1 MKKIL
6 IDKICLRY
14 FKGVENKEIVL
25 GDNINVVK
33 GRNGIGK
40 STIADAISWVLFGT
54 NQAGATKFGIK
65 TKDEHGNEIED
76 VEHSV
81 EIVLSTNSMEVSP
94 YGAQDCVK
102 TTKLTRILTETRKDD
117 GSVTNN
123 YTYKVDGEVET
134 AGDFKKTVDA
144 ICPEEVFRL
153 CSSPYSFTQ
162 MDWSEQ
168 RKRLNEMFGV
178 PSVEDVTGGDKKYDA
193 IKELLEK
200 DDVDKILK
208 HLNYKRKEVQ
218 KNLDEVPVRLEALKN
233 VLPKTEDWADI
244 EKRIKDKGQE
254 MAQTR
259 KSLTT
264 IDNGGADL
272 IRKQQNISTLNLD
285 YKRKRIME
293 DSAQRKLGEIL
304 KANAEAK
311 TACKKAVA
319 EAEQNIEDL
328 KQKLK
333 SFDGALEKCDA
344 RMNELDAEK
353 ADGKEK
359 WKLVKARKWEW
370 HEDDAFCP
378 TCKQPLPEDQVQKIM
393 EESKKAFLN
402 NQASDL
408 KKLSGDAARIKEEVK
423 KCEET
428 TEYFKTEQK
437 TTQTQ
442 LSEAETALEEARKA
456 QEEQAKNEEEEVSVE
471 SLLAAKPEYKQVCD
485 RIREKEAEQEKP
497 SDENMSEE
505 DKKLKAELETK
516 LKDLESE
523 KEALTARFAVKA
535 QWEKVNAQI
544 DALQENRAQWKKQI
558 DALDEKIKA
567 ASDFQRRSCEVLE
580 ENVNR
585 RFKLVRWKM
594 FRRQLDGTE
603 KPWCECSVDGVPYSD
618 LNTAAKINAGLDITN
633 TLKRHYGVDVPC
645 VIDNAE
651 TVQEPLYE
659 GGQQIRLTV
668 TDDEDIVIGYENR
681 DEV

>member
-65 TKDEHGNEIED
+65 TKDKDGREIED
-76 VEHSV
+76 VAHSV
-81 EIVLSTNSMEVSP
+81 EISLSV
-94 YGAQDCVK
+94 QDEQEGMMCYV
-102 TTKLTRILTETRKDD
+102 LTRTLTETRKDD

-134 AGDFKKTVDA
+134 AGDFKKVVDA

-168 RKRLNEMFGV
+168 RKRLTEIFGV

-233 VLPKTEDWADI
+233 VLPKAEDWAAVEKLI
-244 EKRIKDKGQE
+244 LEKRKEITE
-254 MAQTR
+254 TR
-259 KSLTT
+259 KNLNT
-264 IDNGGADL
+264 IDNGGADF
-272 IRKQQNISTLNLD
+272 IRKYQNISTLNLD
-285 YKRKRIME
+285 HKRKRIME
-293 DSAQRKLGEIL
+293 ESAQLRLGEII

-319 EAEQNIEDL
+319 EAEQTVEDL
-328 KQKLK
+328 QVKIK
-333 SFDGALEKCDA
+333 SLDESIERCNA
-344 RMNELDAEK
+344 RLNELETAK

-359 WKLVKARKWEW
+359 WKLIKARTWEW
-370 HEDDAFCP
+370 NEDDAFCP
-378 TCKQPLPEDQVQKIM
+378 TCKQALPEDQVQKIM

-408 KKLSGDAARIKEEVK
+408 KKLGDDAARIKEEVK
-423 KCEET
+423 KCEEN
-428 TEYFKTEQK
+428 TEYFKTQQK
-437 TTQTQ
+437 ATQTQ
-442 LSEAETALEEARKA
+442 LDKAEAELIEARKA
-456 QEEQAKNEEEEVSVE
+456 LEEQAKKEEEKVSVE
-471 SLLAAKPEYKQVCD
+471 TLLAEKPEYKQVCD
-485 RIREKEAEQEKP
+485 RIKKIEAEQEKP
-497 SDENMSEE
+497 ADEGMSEE
-505 DKKLKAELETK
+505 DKKLKADVEKK

-523 KEALTARFAVKA
+523 REVLASRLAVKA

-544 DALQENRAQWKKQI
+544 VGLQEERTQWKEQI
-558 DALDEKIKA
+558 DSLDEKIKA
-567 ASDFQRRSCEVLE
+567 ASDFQKRSCEVLE

-594 FRRQLDGTE
+594 FRRQLDGTD

-618 LNTAAKINAGLDITN
+618 LNTADKINAGLDIN
-633 TLKRHYGVDVPC
+633 AVLKEYYGVDAPC

-651 TVQEPLYE
+651 SILKPLYR

-668 TDDEDIVIGYENR
+668 TEDENIIIEQHDVK

>member
-1 MKKIL
+1 MRQII

-14 FKGVENKEIVL
+14 FKGVENKEISL

-65 TKDEHGNEIED
+65 TKDKDGKEIED
-76 VEHSV
+76 VAHSV
-81 EIVLSTNSMEVSP
+81 EISLSV
-94 YGAQDCVK
+94 QDEQEGMMCYV
-102 TTKLTRILTETRKDD
+102 LTRTLTETRKED
-117 GSVTNN
+117 GSVTNS
-123 YTYKVDGEVET
+123 YSYKVDGEVET

-178 PSVEDVTGGDKKYDA
+178 PSVEDVTGGDKKYDV

-200 DDVDKILK
+200 KDIDKVLK

-218 KNLDEVPVRLEALKN
+218 KSLDEVPVRLEALKN

-244 EKRIKDKGQE
+244 EKRIKEKGQE
-254 MAQTR
+254 IAATR
-259 KSLTT
+259 KSLNT

-285 YKRKRIME
+285 HKRKRIME
-293 DSAQRKLGEIL
+293 ESAQRRLGEII
-304 KANAEAK
+304 KVNAEAK
-311 TACKKAVA
+311 TACKKTVA

-333 SFDGALEKCDA
+333 SFDRALEKCDA
-344 RMNELDAEK
+344 RMNELDAAN

-359 WKLVKARKWEW
+359 WKLIKARTWEW
-370 HEDDAFCP
+370 NEDDAFCP

-402 NQASDL
+402 SQAADL
-408 KKLSGDAARIKEEVK
+408 KKLGDDAARIKEEVK
-423 KCEET
+423 KCEEN
-428 TEYFKTEQK
+428 TEYFKTQQK
-437 TTQTQ
+437 ATQTQ
-442 LSEAETALEEARKA
+442 LDKAEAELIEARKA
-456 QEEQAKNEEEEVSVE
+456 LEEQTNKEEEKVSVE
-471 SLLAAKPEYKQVCD
+471 TLLAEKPEYKQVCD
-485 RIREKEAEQEKP
+485 RIKKIEAEQENP
-497 SDENMSEE
+497 ADEGMSEE
-505 DKKLKAELETK
+505 DKKLKADLEKK

-523 KEALTARFAVKA
+523 REVLASRLAVKA

-544 DALQENRAQWKKQI
+544 VGLQEDRAQWKEQI
-558 DALDEKIKA
+558 DGLDEKIKA
-567 ASDFQRRSCEVLE
+567 ASDFQKRSCEVLE

-585 RFKLVRWKM
+585 RFKLVKWKM

-633 TLKRHYGVDVPC
+633 VLKRHYEVDVPC

-651 TVQEPLYE
+651 TVLEPLYD

-668 TDDEDIVIGYENR
+668 TEDEEMRIEHED
-681 DEV
+681 

>member
-65 TKDEHGNEIED
+65 TKDKDGREIED
-76 VEHSV
+76 VAHSV
-81 EIVLSTNSMEVSP
+81 EISLSV
-94 YGAQDCVK
+94 QDEQEGMMCYV
-102 TTKLTRILTETRKDD
+102 LTRTLTETRKDD

-134 AGDFKKTVDA
+134 AGDFKKVVDA

-233 VLPKTEDWADI
+233 VLPKAEDWAAVEKLI
-244 EKRIKDKGQE
+244 LEKRKEITE
-254 MAQTR
+254 TR
-259 KSLTT
+259 KNLNT
-264 IDNGGADL
+264 IDNGGADF
-272 IRKQQNISTLNLD
+272 IRKYQNISTLNLD
-285 YKRKRIME
+285 HKRKRIME
-293 DSAQRKLGEIL
+293 ESAQLRLGEII

-333 SFDGALEKCDA
+333 SFDVALVKCDA

-359 WKLVKARKWEW
+359 WKLIKARKWEW
-370 HEDDAFCP
+370 NEDDAFCP
-378 TCKQPLPEDQVQKIM
+378 TCKQALPEDQVQKIM

-408 KKLSGDAARIKEEVK
+408 KKLGDDAARIKEEVK
-423 KCEET
+423 KCEEN

-437 TTQTQ
+437 TT
-442 LSEAETALEEARKA
+442 ETALIEARKA
-456 QEEQAKNEEEEVSVE
+456 LIEARKALEEQAKKEEEKVSVE
-471 SLLAAKPEYKQVCD
+471 TLLAEKPEYKQVCD
-485 RIREKEAEQEKP
+485 RISEKEAEQEKP
-497 SDENMSEE
+497 SDEGMSEE

-516 LKDLESE
+516 LKDFESE
-523 KEALTARFAVKA
+523 KEALTARLAVKT
-535 QWEKVNAQI
+535 QWEKVNAQM
-544 DALQENRAQWKKQI
+544 DTLQENRAQWKEQT

-594 FRRQLDGTE
+594 FRRQLDGTD

>member
-1 MKKIL
+1 MRQII

-14 FKGVENKEIVL
+14 FKGVENKEISL
-25 GDNINVVK
+25 GDHVSVIK

-54 NQAGATKFGIK
+54 NQAGVTKFGIK
-65 TKDEHGNEIED
+65 TKDKDGKEIED
-76 VEHSV
+76 VAHSV
-81 EIVLSTNSMEVSP
+81 EISLSVLDEEEGLMCYV
-94 YGAQDCVK
+94 
-102 TTKLTRILTETRKDD
+102 LTRTLTETRKED
-117 GSVTNN
+117 GSVTNS
-123 YTYKVDGEVET
+123 YSYKVDGEVET

-178 PSVEDVTGGDKKYDA
+178 PSVEDVTGGDKKYDV

-200 DDVDKILK
+200 EDIDKVLK

-218 KNLDEVPVRLEALKN
+218 KSLDEVPVRLEALKN

-244 EKRIKDKGQE
+244 EKRIKEKGQE
-254 MAQTR
+254 IAATR
-259 KSLTT
+259 KSLNT

-285 YKRKRIME
+285 HKRKRIME
-293 DSAQRKLGEIL
+293 ESAQLRLGEII

-319 EAEQNIEDL
+319 EAEQTVEDL
-328 KQKLK
+328 QVKIK
-333 SFDGALEKCDA
+333 SLDESIERCNA
-344 RMNELDAEK
+344 RLNELETAK

-359 WKLVKARKWEW
+359 WKLIKARTWEW
-370 HEDDAFCP
+370 NEDDAFCP
-378 TCKQPLPEDQVQKIM
+378 TCKQALPENQVQKIM
-393 EESKKAFLN
+393 ERTKAEFLEC
-402 NQASDL
+402 QAADL
-408 KKLSGDAARIKEEVK
+408 KELGNDAVKIKEEVK
-423 KCEET
+423 ECEVIAEGLKQ
-428 TEYFKTEQK
+428 EKT

-442 LSEAETALEEARKA
+442 LDKAEAELIEARKA
-456 QEEQAKNEEEEVSVE
+456 LEKQTKKEEEKVSVE
-471 SLLAAKPEYKQVCD
+471 TLLAEKPEYKQVCD
-485 RIREKEAEQEKP
+485 RIKKIEAEQKKP
-497 SDENMSEE
+497 ADEGMSEE
-505 DKKLKAELETK
+505 DKKLKADLEKK

-523 KEALTARFAVKA
+523 REVLASRLAVKA

-544 DALQENRAQWKKQI
+544 VGLHEDRAQWKEQI
-558 DALDEKIKA
+558 DGLDEKIKA
-567 ASDFQRRSCEVLE
+567 ASDFQKRSCEVLE

-594 FRRQLDGTE
+594 FRRQLDGTD

-645 VIDNAE
+645 VIDNSE

-668 TDDEDIVIGYENR
+668 TDDEDIVIDYENR

>member
-65 TKDEHGNEIED
+65 TKDKDGREIED
-76 VEHSV
+76 VAHSV
-81 EIVLSTNSMEVSP
+81 EISLSV
-94 YGAQDCVK
+94 QDEQEGLTCYV
-102 TTKLTRILTETRKDD
+102 LTRSLTETRKDD
-117 GSVTNN
+117 GSVTNS

-134 AGDFKKTVDA
+134 AGDFKKVVDA

-233 VLPKTEDWADI
+233 VLPKAEDWAAVEKLI
-244 EKRIKDKGQE
+244 LEKRKEITE
-254 MAQTR
+254 TR
-259 KSLTT
+259 KNLNT
-264 IDNGGADL
+264 IDNGGADF
-272 IRKQQNISTLNLD
+272 IRKYQNISTLNLD
-285 YKRKRIME
+285 HKRKRIME
-293 DSAQRKLGEIL
+293 ESAQRRLGEII

-333 SFDGALEKCDA
+333 SFDVALVKCDA

-359 WKLVKARKWEW
+359 WKLIKARKWEW
-370 HEDDAFCP
+370 NEDDAFCP
-378 TCKQPLPEDQVQKIM
+378 TCKQALPEDQVQKIM

-408 KKLSGDAARIKEEVK
+408 KKLGDDAARIKEEVK
-423 KCEET
+423 KCEEN
-428 TEYFKTEQK
+428 TEYFKTGQK

-442 LSEAETALEEARKA
+442 LGEAETALEEARKA
-456 QEEQAKNEEEEVSVE
+456 LEEQAKKEEEKVSVE
-471 SLLAAKPEYKQVCD
+471 TLLAEKPEYKQVCD
-485 RIREKEAEQEKP
+485 RIKKIEAEQEKP
-497 SDENMSEE
+497 ADEGMSEE
-505 DKKLKAELETK
+505 DKKLKVDVEKK

-523 KEALTARFAVKA
+523 REVLASRLAVKA

-544 DALQENRAQWKKQI
+544 VGLQEERTQWKEQI

-567 ASDFQRRSCEVLE
+567 ASDFQKRSCEVLE

-594 FRRQLDGTE
+594 FRRQLDGTD

>member
-1 MKKIL
+1 MRQII

-14 FKGVENKEIVL
+14 FKGVGNKEISL
-25 GDNINVVK
+25 GDHVSVIK

-65 TKDEHGNEIED
+65 TKDKDGKEIED
-76 VEHSV
+76 VAHSV
-81 EIVLSTNSMEVSP
+81 EISLSVLDEEEGLMCYV
-94 YGAQDCVK
+94 
-102 TTKLTRILTETRKDD
+102 LTRTLTETRKED
-117 GSVTNN
+117 GSVTNS
-123 YTYKVDGEVET
+123 YSYKVDGEVET

-178 PSVEDVTGGDKKYDA
+178 PSVEDVTGGDKKYDV

-200 DDVDKILK
+200 EDIDKVLK

-218 KNLDEVPVRLEALKN
+218 KSLDEVPVRLEALKN

-244 EKRIKDKGQE
+244 EKRIKEKGQE
-254 MAQTR
+254 IAATR
-259 KSLTT
+259 KSLNT

-285 YKRKRIME
+285 HKRKRIME
-293 DSAQRKLGEIL
+293 ESAQRRLGEII
-304 KANAEAK
+304 KVNAEAK

-333 SFDGALEKCDA
+333 SFDRALEKCDA
-344 RMNELDAEK
+344 RMNELDAEN

-359 WKLVKARKWEW
+359 WKLIKARTWEW
-370 HEDDAFCP
+370 NEDDAFCP
-378 TCKQPLPEDQVQKIM
+378 TCKQALPENQVQKIM

-402 NQASDL
+402 SQAADL
-408 KKLSGDAARIKEEVK
+408 KKLGDDAARIKEEVK
-423 KCEET
+423 KCEEN
-428 TEYFKTEQK
+428 TEYFKTQQK
-437 TTQTQ
+437 ATQTQ
-442 LSEAETALEEARKA
+442 LDKAEAELIEARKA
-456 QEEQAKNEEEEVSVE
+456 LEEQTKKEEEKVSVE
-471 SLLAAKPEYKQVCD
+471 TLLAEKPEYKQVCD
-485 RIREKEAEQEKP
+485 RIKKIEAEQENP
-497 SDENMSEE
+497 ADEGMSEE
-505 DKKLKAELETK
+505 DKKLKADLEKK

-523 KEALTARFAVKA
+523 REVLASRLAVKA

-544 DALQENRAQWKKQI
+544 VGLQEDRAQWKEQI
-558 DALDEKIKA
+558 DGLDEKIKA
-567 ASDFQRRSCEVLE
+567 ASDFQKRSCEVLE

-585 RFKLVRWKM
+585 RFKLVKWKM

-651 TVQEPLYE
+651 TVLEPLYD

-668 TDDEDIVIGYENR
+668 TDDEDIVIDYENR

>member
-54 NQAGATKFGIK
+54 NQSGATKFGIK
-65 TKDEHGNEIED
+65 TKDKDGNEIED
-76 VEHSV
+76 VAHSV
-81 EIVLSTNSMEVSP
+81 EISLSV
-94 YGAQDCVK
+94 QDEQEGLTCYV
-102 TTKLTRILTETRKDD
+102 LTRTLTETRKED
-117 GSVTNN
+117 GSVMNS

-134 AGDFKKTVDA
+134 AGDFKKVVDA

-200 DDVDKILK
+200 DDVDKVLK

-218 KNLDEVPVRLEALKN
+218 KSLDEVPVRLEALKN
-233 VLPKTEDWADI
+233 VLPKAEDWADI
-244 EKRIKDKGQE
+244 ENRIKEKGLE
-254 MAQTR
+254 IDATR
-259 KSLTT
+259 KSLNT

-272 IRKQQNISTLNLD
+272 IRKQQNISILNLD

-293 DSAQRKLGEIL
+293 ESAQRKMGEIL

-328 KQKLK
+328 KQKSK
-333 SFDGALEKCDA
+333 SFDVALVKCDA

-359 WKLVKARKWEW
+359 WKLIKARKWEW
-370 HEDDAFCP
+370 NEDDAFCP
-378 TCKQPLPEDQVQKIM
+378 TCKQPLPEDQVQRIM

-408 KKLSGDAARIKEEVK
+408 KKLGDDAARIKEEVK

-437 TTQTQ
+437 TT
-442 LSEAETALEEARKA
+442 ETALIEARKA
-456 QEEQAKNEEEEVSVE
+456 LVEARKALEEQAKKEEEKVSVE
-471 SLLAAKPEYKQVCD
+471 TLLAEKPEYKQVCD
-485 RIREKEAEQEKP
+485 RIKKIEAEQEKP
-497 SDENMSEE
+497 ADEGMSEE
-505 DKKLKAELETK
+505 DKKLKADVETK
-516 LKDLESE
+516 LKDLEAE
-523 KEALTARFAVKA
+523 REVLTARLAVKA
-535 QWEKVNAQI
+535 QWEKVNAQM
-544 DALQENRAQWKKQI
+544 DALQENRAQWKEQI

-594 FRRQLDGTE
+594 FRRQLDGTD

>member
-54 NQAGATKFGIK
+54 NQSGATKFGIK
-65 TKDEHGNEIED
+65 TKDKDGNEIED
-76 VEHSV
+76 VAHSV
-81 EIVLSTNSMEVSP
+81 EISLSV
-94 YGAQDCVK
+94 QDEQEGLTCYV
-102 TTKLTRILTETRKDD
+102 LTRTLTETRKED
-117 GSVTNN
+117 GSVTNS

-134 AGDFKKTVDA
+134 AGDFKKVVDA

-200 DDVDKILK
+200 DDVDKVLK

-218 KNLDEVPVRLEALKN
+218 KSLDEVPVRLEALKN
-233 VLPKTEDWADI
+233 VLPKAEDWADI
-244 EKRIKDKGQE
+244 ENRIKEKGLE
-254 MAQTR
+254 IDATR
-259 KSLTT
+259 KSLNT

-272 IRKQQNISTLNLD
+272 IRKQQNISILNLD

-293 DSAQRKLGEIL
+293 ESAQRKMGEIL

-328 KQKLK
+328 KQKSK
-333 SFDGALEKCDA
+333 SFDVALVKCDA

-359 WKLVKARKWEW
+359 WKLIKARKWEW
-370 HEDDAFCP
+370 NEDDAFCP
-378 TCKQPLPEDQVQKIM
+378 TCKQPLPEDQVQRIM

-408 KKLSGDAARIKEEVK
+408 KKLGDDAVRIKEEVK
-423 KCEET
+423 KCEEN
-428 TEYFKTEQK
+428 TEYFKTQQK
-437 TTQTQ
+437 ATQTQ
-442 LSEAETALEEARKA
+442 LDKAEAELIEARKA
-456 QEEQAKNEEEEVSVE
+456 LEEQTNKEEEKVSVE
-471 SLLAAKPEYKQVCD
+471 TLLAEKPEYKQVCD
-485 RIREKEAEQEKP
+485 RIKKIEAEQEKP
-497 SDENMSEE
+497 ADEGMSEE
-505 DKKLKAELETK
+505 DKKLKADLEKK

-523 KEALTARFAVKA
+523 REVLASRLAVKA

-544 DALQENRAQWKKQI
+544 VGLHEERTQWKEQI
-558 DALDEKIKA
+558 DSLDEKIKA
-567 ASDFQRRSCEVLE
+567 ASDFQKRSCEVLE

>member
-65 TKDEHGNEIED
+65 TKDKDGKEIED
-76 VEHSV
+76 VAHSV
-81 EIVLSTNSMEVSP
+81 EISLSVQNEQEGMMCYV
-94 YGAQDCVK
+94 
-102 TTKLTRILTETRKDD
+102 LTRTLTETRKDD

-134 AGDFKKTVDA
+134 AGDFKKVVDA

-233 VLPKTEDWADI
+233 VLPKAEDWAAVEKLI
-244 EKRIKDKGQE
+244 LEKRKEITE
-254 MAQTR
+254 TR
-259 KSLTT
+259 KNLNT
-264 IDNGGADL
+264 IDNGGADF
-272 IRKQQNISTLNLD
+272 IRKYQNISTLNLD
-285 YKRKRIME
+285 HKRKRIME
-293 DSAQRKLGEIL
+293 ESAQLRLGEII

-319 EAEQNIEDL
+319 EAEQNTEDL

-333 SFDGALEKCDA
+333 SFDVALEKCDA

-359 WKLVKARKWEW
+359 WKLIKARTWEW
-370 HEDDAFCP
+370 NEDDAFCP
-378 TCKQPLPEDQVQKIM
+378 TCKQALPEDQVQKIM

-408 KKLSGDAARIKEEVK
+408 KKLGDDAARIKEEVK
-423 KCEET
+423 KCEEN
-428 TEYFKTEQK
+428 TEYFKTQQK
-437 TTQTQ
+437 ATQTQ
-442 LSEAETALEEARKA
+442 LDKAEAELIEARKA
-456 QEEQAKNEEEEVSVE
+456 LEKQTKKEEEKVSVE
-471 SLLAAKPEYKQVCD
+471 TLLAEKPEYKQVCD
-485 RIREKEAEQEKP
+485 RIKKIEAEQEKP
-497 SDENMSEE
+497 ADEGMSEE
-505 DKKLKAELETK
+505 DKKLKADVEKK

-523 KEALTARFAVKA
+523 REVLASRLAVKA

-544 DALQENRAQWKKQI
+544 VGLQEERTQWKEQI
-558 DALDEKIKA
+558 DSLDEKIKA
-567 ASDFQRRSCEVLE
+567 ASDFQKRSCEVLE

-594 FRRQLDGTE
+594 FRRQLDGTD

-651 TVQEPLYE
+651 TVLEPLYD

-668 TDDEDIVIGYENR
+668 TEDEEMRIEYE
-681 DEV
+681 D

>member
-14 FKGVENKEIVL
+14 FKGIENKEIVL
-25 GDNINVVK
+25 GDNINVIK

-54 NQAGATKFGIK
+54 NQSGATKFGIK
-65 TKDEHGNEIED
+65 TKDKDGKEIED
-76 VEHSV
+76 VAHSV
-81 EIVLSTNSMEVSP
+81 EISLSV
-94 YGAQDCVK
+94 QDEQEGLTCYV
-102 TTKLTRILTETRKDD
+102 LTRTLTETRKDD

-193 IKELLEK
+193 IKELL
-200 DDVDKILK
+200 DKEDIDKVLK

-218 KNLDEVPVRLEALKN
+218 KSLDEVPVRLEALKN
-233 VLPKTEDWADI
+233 VLPKAEDWAAV
-244 EKRIKDKGQE
+244 EKQYLENRKEITD
-254 MAQTR
+254 TR
-259 KSLTT
+259 KNLNT

-285 YKRKRIME
+285 HKRKRIME
-293 DSAQRKLGEIL
+293 ESAQRKLGEII
-304 KANAEAK
+304 KTNAEAK

-328 KQKLK
+328 KQKSK
-333 SFDGALEKCDA
+333 SFDVALKKCDA

-359 WKLVKARKWEW
+359 WKLIKARTWEW
-370 HEDDAFCP
+370 NEDDAFCP
-378 TCKQPLPEDQVQKIM
+378 TCKQALPEDQVQKIM
-393 EESKKAFLN
+393 EETKKAFLN
-402 NQASDL
+402 SQAADL
-408 KKLSGDAARIKEEVK
+408 KELGNDASKIKEEVK
-423 KCEET
+423 KCEEN

-437 TTQTQ
+437 A
-442 LSEAETALEEARKA
+442 AETALIEARKA
-456 QEEQAKNEEEEVSVE
+456 LTEARKALEEQTKKEQEKVSVE
-471 SLLAAKPEYKQVCD
+471 TLLAEKPEYKQVCD
-485 RIREKEAEQEKP
+485 RIKNIEAEQEKP
-497 SDENMSEE
+497 ADEGMSEE
-505 DKKLKAELETK
+505 DKKLKADLEKK

-523 KEALTARFAVKA
+523 REVLASRLAVRE
-535 QWEKVNAQI
+535 QWEKVNAQMI
-544 DALQENRAQWKKQI
+544 GLQEDRAQWKEQI
-558 DALDEKIKA
+558 DGLDEKIKA
-567 ASDFQRRSCEVLE
+567 ASDFQKRSCEVLE

-585 RFKLVRWKM
+585 RFKLVKWKM

-633 TLKRHYGVDVPC
+633 TLKGYYGVDVPC

-651 TVQEPLYE
+651 TVLEPLYD

-668 TDDEDIVIGYENR
+668 TEDEEMRIEHEDR

>member
-54 NQAGATKFGIK
+54 NQSGATKFGIK
-65 TKDEHGNEIED
+65 TKDKDGKEIED
-76 VEHSV
+76 VAHSV
-81 EIVLSTNSMEVSP
+81 EISLSV
-94 YGAQDCVK
+94 QDEQEGMMCYV
-102 TTKLTRILTETRKDD
+102 LTRTLTETRKED

-134 AGDFKKTVDA
+134 AGDFKKVVDA

-233 VLPKTEDWADI
+233 VLPKAEDWAAVEKLI
-244 EKRIKDKGQE
+244 LEKRKEITE
-254 MAQTR
+254 TR
-259 KSLTT
+259 KNLNT
-264 IDNGGADL
+264 IDNGGADF
-272 IRKQQNISTLNLD
+272 IRKYQNISTLNLD
-285 YKRKRIME
+285 HKRKRIME
-293 DSAQRKLGEIL
+293 ESAQRRLGEII

-319 EAEQNIEDL
+319 EAEQTVEDL
-328 KQKLK
+328 QVKIK
-333 SFDGALEKCDA
+333 SLDESIERCNA
-344 RMNELDAEK
+344 RLNELETAK

-359 WKLVKARKWEW
+359 WKLIKARKWEW
-370 HEDDAFCP
+370 NEDDAFCS
-378 TCKQPLPEDQVQKIM
+378 TCKQALPEDQVQKIM
-393 EESKKAFLN
+393 EESKKTFLN

-408 KKLSGDAARIKEEVK
+408 KKLGDDAARIKEEVK
-423 KCEET
+423 KCEEN

-442 LSEAETALEEARKA
+442 LDKAETELEEARKA
-456 QEEQAKNEEEEVSVE
+456 QEEQAKKEEEKVSVE
-471 SLLAAKPEYKQVCD
+471 TLLAEKPEYKQVCD
-485 RIREKEAEQEKP
+485 RIKKIEAEQEKP
-497 SDENMSEE
+497 ADEGMSEE
-505 DKKLKAELETK
+505 DKKLKADLEKK

-523 KEALTARFAVKA
+523 REVLASRLAVKA

-544 DALQENRAQWKKQI
+544 VGLQEERTQWKEQI
-558 DALDEKIKA
+558 DSLDEKIKA

-594 FRRQLDGTE
+594 FRRQLDGTD

-668 TDDEDIVIGYENR
+668 TDDEDIVIDYENR

>member
-14 FKGVENKEIVL
+14 FKGVEDKEIVL
-25 GDNINVVK
+25 GDNINVIK
-33 GRNGIGK
+33 GRNGSGK
-40 STIADAISWVLFGT
+40 STIADAVSWVLFGT

-65 TKDEHGNEIED
+65 SKGKDGKEIEN
-76 VEHSV
+76 VAHSV
-81 EIVLSTNSMEVSP
+81 EISLSV
-94 YGAQDCVK
+94 QDEQEGLMCYL
-102 TTKLTRILTETRKDD
+102 LTRTLSETRKED
-117 GSVTNN
+117 GSVTNS
-123 YTYKVDGEVET
+123 YTYKVNGEVET

-244 EKRIKDKGQE
+244 EKLIKDKGQE

-353 ADGKEK
+353 ADGIVK

-393 EESKKAFLN
+393 EESKMAFLN

-408 KKLSGDAARIKEEVK
+408 KKLGDDAARIKEEVK

-437 TTQTQ
+437 ATQTQ

-456 QEEQAKNEEEEVSVE
+456 QEEQAKNEEEKVSVE

-535 QWEKVNAQI
+535 QWEKVNAQM
-544 DALQENRAQWKKQI
+544 DALQENRAQWKEQI

>member
-14 FKGVENKEIVL
+14 FKGVEDKEIVL
-25 GDNINVVK
+25 EDHINVIK
-33 GRNGIGK
+33 GRNGTGK
-40 STIADAISWVLFGT
+40 STIADAISWVLFGM

-65 TKDEHGNEIED
+65 TKDKDGKEIED
-76 VEHSV
+76 VAHSV
-81 EIVLSTNSMEVSP
+81 EISLSV
-94 YGAQDCVK
+94 QDEQEGLMCYV
-102 TTKLTRILTETRKDD
+102 LTRTLSETRKED

-134 AGDFKKTVDA
+134 AGDFKKVVDA

-233 VLPKTEDWADI
+233 VLPKAEDWAAVEKLI
-244 EKRIKDKGQE
+244 LEKRKEITE
-254 MAQTR
+254 TR
-259 KSLTT
+259 KNLNT
-264 IDNGGADL
+264 IDNGGADF
-272 IRKQQNISTLNLD
+272 IRKYQNISTLNLD
-285 YKRKRIME
+285 HKRKRIME
-293 DSAQRKLGEIL
+293 ESAQRRLGEII

-333 SFDGALEKCDA
+333 SFDVALVKCDA

-359 WKLVKARKWEW
+359 WKLIKARKWEW
-370 HEDDAFCP
+370 NEDDAFCP
-378 TCKQPLPEDQVQKIM
+378 TCKQALPEDQVQKIM
-393 EESKKAFLN
+393 EESKKTFLN

-408 KKLSGDAARIKEEVK
+408 KKLGDDAARIKEEVK
-423 KCEET
+423 KCEEN
-428 TEYFKTEQK
+428 TEYFKTQQK
-437 TTQTQ
+437 ATQTQ
-442 LSEAETALEEARKA
+442 LDKAEAELIEARKA
-456 QEEQAKNEEEEVSVE
+456 LEEQAKKEEEKVSVE
-471 SLLAAKPEYKQVCD
+471 TLLAEKPEYKQVCD
-485 RIREKEAEQEKP
+485 RIKKIEAEQEKP
-497 SDENMSEE
+497 ADEGMSEE
-505 DKKLKAELETK
+505 DKKLKADVEKK

-523 KEALTARFAVKA
+523 REVLASRLAVKA

-544 DALQENRAQWKKQI
+544 VGLQEERTQWKEQI
-558 DALDEKIKA
+558 DSLDEKIKA
-567 ASDFQRRSCEVLE
+567 ASDFQKRSCEVLE

-594 FRRQLDGTE
+594 FRRQLDGTD

-618 LNTAAKINAGLDITN
+618 LNTAAKINAGLDITS
-633 TLKRHYGVDVPC
+633 TLKQYYGVDVPC

>member
-54 NQAGATKFGIK
+54 NQSGATKFGIK
-65 TKDEHGNEIED
+65 TKDKDGNEIED
-76 VEHSV
+76 VAHSV
-81 EIVLSTNSMEVSP
+81 EISLSV
-94 YGAQDCVK
+94 QDEQEGLTCYV
-102 TTKLTRILTETRKDD
+102 LTRTLTETRKED
-117 GSVTNN
+117 GSVTNS

-134 AGDFKKTVDA
+134 AGDFKKVVDA

-200 DDVDKILK
+200 DDVDKVLK

-218 KNLDEVPVRLEALKN
+218 KSLDEVPVRLEALKN
-233 VLPKTEDWADI
+233 VLPKAEDWADI
-244 EKRIKDKGQE
+244 ENRIKEKGLE
-254 MAQTR
+254 IDATR
-259 KSLTT
+259 KSLNT

-272 IRKQQNISTLNLD
+272 IRKQQNISILNLD

-293 DSAQRKLGEIL
+293 ESAQRKMGEIL

-328 KQKLK
+328 KQKSK
-333 SFDGALEKCDA
+333 SFDVALVKCDA

-353 ADGKEK
+353 ADGKAK
-359 WKLVKARKWEW
+359 WKLIKARKWEW
-370 HEDDAFCP
+370 NEDDAFCP
-378 TCKQPLPEDQVQKIM
+378 TCKQPLPEDQVQRIM

-408 KKLSGDAARIKEEVK
+408 KKLGDDAARIKEEVK

-428 TEYFKTEQK
+428 TEYFKTQQK
-437 TTQTQ
+437 ATQTQ
-442 LSEAETALEEARKA
+442 LDKAEAELEEARKA
-456 QEEQAKNEEEEVSVE
+456 QEEQAKKEEEKVSVE
-471 SLLAAKPEYKQVCD
+471 TLLAEKPEYKQVCD
-485 RIREKEAEQEKP
+485 RIKKIEAEQEKP
-497 SDENMSEE
+497 ADEGMSEE
-505 DKKLKAELETK
+505 DKKLKADMEKK

-523 KEALTARFAVKA
+523 REVFASRLAVKA
-535 QWEKVNAQI
+535 QWEKVNAQM
-544 DALQENRAQWKKQI
+544 DALQENRAQWKEQI
-558 DALDEKIKA
+558 DSLDEKIKA
-567 ASDFQRRSCEVLE
+567 ASDFQKRSCEVLE

-594 FRRQLDGTE
+594 FRRQLDGTD

>member
-54 NQAGATKFGIK
+54 NQSGATKFGIK
-65 TKDEHGNEIED
+65 TKDKDGNESED
-76 VEHSV
+76 VAHSV
-81 EIVLSTNSMEVSP
+81 EISLSV
-94 YGAQDCVK
+94 QDEQEGLTCYV
-102 TTKLTRILTETRKDD
+102 LTRTLTETRKED
-117 GSVTNN
+117 GSVTNS

-134 AGDFKKTVDA
+134 AGDFKKVVDA

-200 DDVDKILK
+200 DDVDKVLK

-218 KNLDEVPVRLEALKN
+218 KSLDEVPVRLEALKN
-233 VLPKTEDWADI
+233 VLPKAEDWADI
-244 EKRIKDKGQE
+244 ENRIKEKGLE
-254 MAQTR
+254 IDATR
-259 KSLTT
+259 KSLNT

-272 IRKQQNISTLNLD
+272 IRKQQNISILNLD

-293 DSAQRKLGEIL
+293 ESAQRKMGEIL

-328 KQKLK
+328 KQKSK
-333 SFDGALEKCDA
+333 SFDVALVKCDA

-353 ADGKEK
+353 ADGKAK
-359 WKLVKARKWEW
+359 WKLIKARKWEW
-370 HEDDAFCP
+370 NEDDAFCP
-378 TCKQPLPEDQVQKIM
+378 TCKQPLPEDQVQRIM
-393 EESKKAFLN
+393 EESKKTFLN

-408 KKLSGDAARIKEEVK
+408 KKLGDDAARIKEEVK

-428 TEYFKTEQK
+428 TEYFKTQQK

-442 LSEAETALEEARKA
+442 LDKAEAELEEARKA
-456 QEEQAKNEEEEVSVE
+456 QEEQAKKEEEKVSVE
-471 SLLAAKPEYKQVCD
+471 TLLAEKPEYKQVCD
-485 RIREKEAEQEKP
+485 RIKKIEAEQEKP
-497 SDENMSEE
+497 ADEGMSEE
-505 DKKLKAELETK
+505 DKKLKADVEKK

-523 KEALTARFAVKA
+523 REGSRHG
-535 QWEKVNAQI
+535 
-544 DALQENRAQWKKQI
+544 LQ
-558 DALDEKIKA
+558 
-567 ASDFQRRSCEVLE
+567 
-580 ENVNR
+580 
-585 RFKLVRWKM
+585 
-594 FRRQLDGTE
+594 
-603 KPWCECSVDGVPYSD
+603 
-618 LNTAAKINAGLDITN
+618 
-633 TLKRHYGVDVPC
+633 
-645 VIDNAE
+645 
-651 TVQEPLYE
+651 
-659 GGQQIRLTV
+659 
-668 TDDEDIVIGYENR
+668 
-681 DEV
+681 

>member
-65 TKDEHGNEIED
+65 TKDKDGREIED
-76 VEHSV
+76 VAHSV
-81 EIVLSTNSMEVSP
+81 EISLSVLDEEEGLMCYV
-94 YGAQDCVK
+94 
-102 TTKLTRILTETRKDD
+102 LTRTLTETRKDD

-134 AGDFKKTVDA
+134 AGDFKKVVDA
-144 ICPEEVFRL
+144 ICPDEVFRL

-233 VLPKTEDWADI
+233 VLPKAEDWAAVEKLI
-244 EKRIKDKGQE
+244 LEKRKEITE
-254 MAQTR
+254 TR
-259 KSLTT
+259 KNLNT
-264 IDNGGADL
+264 IDNGGADF
-272 IRKQQNISTLNLD
+272 IRKYQNISTLNLD
-285 YKRKRIME
+285 HKRKRIME
-293 DSAQRKLGEIL
+293 ESAQRRLGEII

-319 EAEQNIEDL
+319 EAEQTVEDL
-328 KQKLK
+328 QVKIK
-333 SFDGALEKCDA
+333 SLDESIERCNA
-344 RMNELDAEK
+344 RLNELETAK

-359 WKLVKARKWEW
+359 WKLIKARKWEW
-370 HEDDAFCP
+370 NEDDAFCP
-378 TCKQPLPEDQVQKIM
+378 TCKQALPEDQVQKIM
-393 EESKKAFLN
+393 EESKKTFLN

-408 KKLSGDAARIKEEVK
+408 KKLGDDAARIKEEVK

-428 TEYFKTEQK
+428 TEYFKTQQK
-437 TTQTQ
+437 ATQTQ
-442 LSEAETALEEARKA
+442 LDKAETELEEARKA
-456 QEEQAKNEEEEVSVE
+456 QEEQAKKEEEKVSVE
-471 SLLAAKPEYKQVCD
+471 TLLAEKPEYKQVCD
-485 RIREKEAEQEKP
+485 RIKKIEAEQEKP
-497 SDENMSEE
+497 ADEGMSEE
-505 DKKLKAELETK
+505 DKKLKADVEKK

-523 KEALTARFAVKA
+523 REVLASRLAVKA

-544 DALQENRAQWKKQI
+544 VGLQEERTQWKEQI
-558 DALDEKIKA
+558 DSLDEKIKA

-594 FRRQLDGTE
+594 FRRQLDGTD

>member
-65 TKDEHGNEIED
+65 TKDKDGREIED
-76 VEHSV
+76 VAHSV
-81 EIVLSTNSMEVSP
+81 EISLSVQNEQEGMMCYV
-94 YGAQDCVK
+94 
-102 TTKLTRILTETRKDD
+102 LTRTLTETRKDD

-134 AGDFKKTVDA
+134 AGDFKKVVDA

-233 VLPKTEDWADI
+233 VLPKAEDWAAVEKLI
-244 EKRIKDKGQE
+244 LEKRKEITE
-254 MAQTR
+254 TR
-259 KSLTT
+259 KNLNT
-264 IDNGGADL
+264 IDNGGVDF
-272 IRKQQNISTLNLD
+272 IRKYQNISTLNLD
-285 YKRKRIME
+285 HKRKRIME
-293 DSAQRKLGEIL
+293 ESAQLRLGEII

-333 SFDGALEKCDA
+333 SFDVALVKCDA

-359 WKLVKARKWEW
+359 WKLIKARTWEW
-370 HEDDAFCP
+370 NEDDAFCP
-378 TCKQPLPEDQVQKIM
+378 TCKQALPEDQVQKIM

-402 NQASDL
+402 NKASDL
-408 KKLSGDAARIKEEVK
+408 KKLGDDAARIKEEVK
-423 KCEET
+423 KCEEN
-428 TEYFKTEQK
+428 TEYFKTQQK
-437 TTQTQ
+437 ATQTQ
-442 LSEAETALEEARKA
+442 LDKAEAELIEARKA
-456 QEEQAKNEEEEVSVE
+456 LEEQAKKEEEKVSVE
-471 SLLAAKPEYKQVCD
+471 TLLAEKPEYKQVCD
-485 RIREKEAEQEKP
+485 RIKKIEAEQEKP
-497 SDENMSEE
+497 ADEGMSEE
-505 DKKLKAELETK
+505 DKKLKADVEKK

-523 KEALTARFAVKA
+523 TEVLASRLAVKA
-535 QWEKVNAQI
+535 QWEKVTAQMVG
-544 DALQENRAQWKKQI
+544 LQEERAQWKEQI
-558 DALDEKIKA
+558 DSLDEKIKA

-594 FRRQLDGTE
+594 FRRQLDGTD

>member
-54 NQAGATKFGIK
+54 NQSGATKFGIK
-65 TKDEHGNEIED
+65 TKDKDGKEIED
-76 VEHSV
+76 VAHSV
-81 EIVLSTNSMEVSP
+81 EISLSV
-94 YGAQDCVK
+94 QDEQEGLTCYV
-102 TTKLTRILTETRKDD
+102 LTRTLTETRKDD
-117 GSVTNN
+117 GSVTNS

-134 AGDFKKTVDA
+134 AGDFKKVVDA

-200 DDVDKILK
+200 DDVDKVLK

-218 KNLDEVPVRLEALKN
+218 KSLDEVPVRLEALKN
-233 VLPKTEDWADI
+233 VLPKAEDWADI
-244 EKRIKDKGQE
+244 ENRIKEKGLE
-254 MAQTR
+254 IDATR
-259 KSLTT
+259 KSLNT

-272 IRKQQNISTLNLD
+272 IRKQQNISILNLD

-293 DSAQRKLGEIL
+293 ESAQRKMGEIL

-328 KQKLK
+328 KQKSK
-333 SFDGALEKCDA
+333 SFDVALVKCDA

-359 WKLVKARKWEW
+359 WKLIKARKWEW
-370 HEDDAFCP
+370 NEDDAFCP
-378 TCKQPLPEDQVQKIM
+378 TCKQPLPEDQVQRIM

-408 KKLSGDAARIKEEVK
+408 KKLGDDAARIKEEVK

-428 TEYFKTEQK
+428 TEYFKTQQK
-437 TTQTQ
+437 ATQTQ
-442 LSEAETALEEARKA
+442 LDKAEAELEEARKA
-456 QEEQAKNEEEEVSVE
+456 QEEQAKKEEEKVSVE
-471 SLLAAKPEYKQVCD
+471 SLLAANPEYKQVCD
-485 RIREKEAEQEKP
+485 RIKKIEAEQEKP
-497 SDENMSEE
+497 ADEGMSEE
-505 DKKLKAELETK
+505 DKKLKADVEKK

-523 KEALTARFAVKA
+523 REVLASRLAVKA

-544 DALQENRAQWKKQI
+544 VGLQEERTQWKEQI
-558 DALDEKIKA
+558 DSLDEKIKA
-567 ASDFQRRSCEVLE
+567 ASDFQKRSCEVLE

-594 FRRQLDGTE
+594 FRRQLDGTD

>member
-65 TKDEHGNEIED
+65 TKDKDGREIED
-76 VEHSV
+76 VAHSV
-81 EIVLSTNSMEVSP
+81 EISLSV
-94 YGAQDCVK
+94 QDEQEGMMCYV
-102 TTKLTRILTETRKDD
+102 LTRTLTETRKDD

-134 AGDFKKTVDA
+134 VGDFKKVVDA

-233 VLPKTEDWADI
+233 VLPKAEDWAAVEKLI
-244 EKRIKDKGQE
+244 LEKRKEITE
-254 MAQTR
+254 TR
-259 KSLTT
+259 KNLNT
-264 IDNGGADL
+264 IDNGGADF
-272 IRKQQNISTLNLD
+272 IRKYQNISTLNLD
-285 YKRKRIME
+285 HKRKRIME
-293 DSAQRKLGEIL
+293 ESAQLRLGEII

-333 SFDGALEKCDA
+333 SFDVALVKCDA

-359 WKLVKARKWEW
+359 WKLIKARTWEW
-370 HEDDAFCP
+370 NEDDAFCP
-378 TCKQPLPEDQVQKIM
+378 TCKQALPEDQVQKIM

-402 NQASDL
+402 DQASDL
-408 KKLSGDAARIKEEVK
+408 KKLGDDAARIKEEVK
-423 KCEET
+423 KCEEN
-428 TEYFKTEQK
+428 TEYFKMQQK
-437 TTQTQ
+437 TTQAQ
-442 LSEAETALEEARKA
+442 LGEAETALEEARKA
-456 QEEQAKNEEEEVSVE
+456 QEEQAKKEEEKVSVE
-471 SLLAAKPEYKQVCD
+471 TLLAEKPEYKQVCD
-485 RIREKEAEQEKP
+485 RIKKIEAEQEKP
-497 SDENMSEE
+497 ADEGMSEE
-505 DKKLKAELETK
+505 DKKLKADVEKK

-523 KEALTARFAVKA
+523 REVLTARLAVKA

-544 DALQENRAQWKKQI
+544 VGLQEERTQWKEQI
-558 DALDEKIKA
+558 DSLDEKIKA
-567 ASDFQRRSCEVLE
+567 ASDFQKRSCEVLE
-580 ENVNR
+580 EIVNR

-594 FRRQLDGTE
+594 FRRQLDGTD

-618 LNTAAKINAGLDITN
+618 LNTAAKINAGLDITS
-633 TLKRHYGVDVPC
+633 TLKQYYGADVPC

>member
-65 TKDEHGNEIED
+65 TKDKDGKEIED
-76 VEHSV
+76 VAHSV
-81 EIVLSTNSMEVSP
+81 EISLSV
-94 YGAQDCVK
+94 QDEQEGLTCYV
-102 TTKLTRILTETRKDD
+102 LTRTLSETRKED

-134 AGDFKKTVDA
+134 AGDFKKVVDA

-168 RKRLNEMFGV
+168 RGRLNEMFGV

-200 DDVDKILK
+200 EDIDKILK

-244 EKRIKDKGQE
+244 EKQIKEKGLGIT
-254 MAQTR
+254 QTR
-259 KSLTT
+259 KNLST

-272 IRKQQNISTLNLD
+272 VRKQQNISTLNLD

-293 DSAQRKLGEIL
+293 ESAQRRLGEII

-333 SFDGALEKCDA
+333 SFDVALEKCDA

-359 WKLVKARKWEW
+359 WKLIKARKWEW
-370 HEDDAFCP
+370 NEDDAFCP
-378 TCKQPLPEDQVQKIM
+378 TCKQALPEEQVQKIM

-402 NQASDL
+402 NHASDL
-408 KKLSGDAARIKEEVK
+408 KKLGDDAARIKEEVK
-423 KCEET
+423 KCEEN
-428 TEYFKTEQK
+428 TEYFKTQQK
-437 TTQTQ
+437 ATQTQ
-442 LSEAETALEEARKA
+442 LDKAEAELIEARKA
-456 QEEQAKNEEEEVSVE
+456 LEEQTKKEEEKVSVE
-471 SLLAAKPEYKQVCD
+471 TLLAEKPEYKQVCD
-485 RIREKEAEQEKP
+485 RIKKIEAEQENP
-497 SDENMSEE
+497 ADEGMSEE
-505 DKKLKAELETK
+505 DKKLKADVEKK

-523 KEALTARFAVKA
+523 REVLASRLAVKA

-544 DALQENRAQWKKQI
+544 VGLQEERTQWKKQI
-558 DALDEKIKA
+558 DGLDEKIKA
-567 ASDFQRRSCEVLE
+567 ASDFQKRSCEVLE

-585 RFKLVRWKM
+585 RFKLVKWKM
-594 FRRQLDGTE
+594 FRRQLDGTD
-603 KPWCECSVDGVPYSD
+603 KQWCECSVDGVPYSD

-645 VIDNAE
+645 VIDNTE

-668 TDDEDIVIGYENR
+668 TDDEDMVIGYENR
-681 DEV
+681 NEV

>member
-25 GDNINVVK
+25 GDNINVIK

-65 TKDEHGNEIED
+65 TKDKDGREIED
-76 VEHSV
+76 VAHSV
-81 EIVLSTNSMEVSP
+81 EISLSV
-94 YGAQDCVK
+94 QDEQEGMMCYV
-102 TTKLTRILTETRKDD
+102 LTRSLTETRKDD

-134 AGDFKKTVDA
+134 AGDFKKVVDA

-233 VLPKTEDWADI
+233 VLPKAEDWAAVEKLI
-244 EKRIKDKGQE
+244 LEKRKEITE
-254 MAQTR
+254 TR
-259 KSLTT
+259 KNLNT
-264 IDNGGADL
+264 IDNGGADF
-272 IRKQQNISTLNLD
+272 IRKYQNISTLNLD
-285 YKRKRIME
+285 HKRKRIME
-293 DSAQRKLGEIL
+293 ESAQRRLGEII

-319 EAEQNIEDL
+319 EAEQTVEDL
-328 KQKLK
+328 QVKIK
-333 SFDGALEKCDA
+333 SLDESIERCNA
-344 RMNELDAEK
+344 RLNELETAK

-359 WKLVKARKWEW
+359 WKLIKARTWEW
-370 HEDDAFCP
+370 NEDDAFCP
-378 TCKQPLPEDQVQKIM
+378 TCKQALPEDQVQKIM

-408 KKLSGDAARIKEEVK
+408 KKLGDDAARIKEEVK
-423 KCEET
+423 KCEEN

-437 TTQTQ
+437 TTQAQ
-442 LSEAETALEEARKA
+442 LGEAETAQEEARKA
-456 QEEQAKNEEEEVSVE
+456 QEEQAKKEEEKVSVE
-471 SLLAAKPEYKQVCD
+471 TLLAEKPEYKQVCD
-485 RIREKEAEQEKP
+485 RIKKIEAEQEKP
-497 SDENMSEE
+497 ADEGMSEE
-505 DKKLKAELETK
+505 DKKLKADVEKK

-523 KEALTARFAVKA
+523 REVLASRLAVKA

-544 DALQENRAQWKKQI
+544 VGLQEERTQWKEQI
-558 DALDEKIKA
+558 DSLDEKIKA
-567 ASDFQRRSCEVLE
+567 ASDFQKRSCEVLE

-594 FRRQLDGTE
+594 FRRQLDGTD

>member
-1 MKKIL
+1 MRQII

-25 GDNINVVK
+25 GDNINVIK

-65 TKDEHGNEIED
+65 TKDKDGKEIED
-76 VEHSV
+76 VAHSV
-81 EIVLSTNSMEVSP
+81 EISLSVQDEEEGMTCYVLERT
-94 YGAQDCVK
+94 
-102 TTKLTRILTETRKDD
+102 LTETRKDD

-123 YTYKVDGEVET
+123 YTYKVNGEVET
-134 AGDFKKTVDA
+134 AGDFKKTVDT

-178 PSVEDVTGGDKKYDA
+178 PSVEDVTGGDKKYDV

-200 DDVDKILK
+200 EDIDKVLK

-218 KNLDEVPVRLEALKN
+218 KSLDEVPVRLEALKN
-233 VLPKTEDWADI
+233 VLPKAEDWAAVEKQI
-244 EKRIKDKGQE
+244 LEKRKEITE
-254 MAQTR
+254 TR
-259 KSLTT
+259 KNLNT
-264 IDNGGADL
+264 IDNGGADF
-272 IRKQQNISTLNLD
+272 IRKYQNISTLNLD
-285 YKRKRIME
+285 HKRKRIME
-293 DSAQRKLGEIL
+293 ESAQRKLGEII

-333 SFDGALEKCDA
+333 SFDRALEKCDA
-344 RMNELDAEK
+344 RINELDAEN

-359 WKLVKARKWEW
+359 WKLIKAREWEW
-370 HEDDAFCP
+370 NEDDAFCP
-378 TCKQPLPEDQVQKIM
+378 TCKQALPEDQVQKIM
-393 EESKKAFLN
+393 EESKKTFLN
-402 NQASDL
+402 NQAVDL
-408 KKLSGDAARIKEEVK
+408 KKLGNDAAKIKEEVK

-437 TTQTQ
+437 ATQT
-442 LSEAETALEEARKA
+442 LLDKAETELTEARKA
-456 QEEQAKNEEEEVSVE
+456 LEEQTKKEEEKVSVE
-471 SLLAAKPEYKQVCD
+471 TLLAEKPEYKQVCD
-485 RIREKEAEQEKP
+485 RIKKIEAEQEKP
-497 SDENMSEE
+497 ADEDMSEE
-505 DKKLKAELETK
+505 DKKLKANLEKK

-523 KEALTARFAVKA
+523 REVLASRLAVRE

-544 DALQENRAQWKKQI
+544 VGLQEDRAQWKEQI
-558 DALDEKIKA
+558 DGLDEKIKA
-567 ASDFQRRSCEVLE
+567 ASDFQKRSCEVLE

-585 RFKLVRWKM
+585 RFKLVKWKM

-603 KPWCECSVDGVPYSD
+603 KPWCECSVGGVPYSD
-618 LNTAAKINAGLDITN
+618 LNTAAKINAGIDITN
-633 TLKRHYGVDVPC
+633 VLKRHYEVDVPC

-651 TVQEPLYE
+651 TVLEPLYY

-668 TDDEDIVIGYENR
+668 TEDEEMQIEHED
-681 DEV
+681 

>member
-65 TKDEHGNEIED
+65 TKDKDGREIED
-76 VEHSV
+76 VAHSV
-81 EIVLSTNSMEVSP
+81 EISLSV
-94 YGAQDCVK
+94 QDEQEGMMCYV
-102 TTKLTRILTETRKDD
+102 LTRTLTETRKDD

-134 AGDFKKTVDA
+134 AGDFKKVVDA

-233 VLPKTEDWADI
+233 VLPKAEDWAAVEKLI
-244 EKRIKDKGQE
+244 LEKRKEITE
-254 MAQTR
+254 TR
-259 KSLTT
+259 KNLNT
-264 IDNGGADL
+264 IDNGGADF
-272 IRKQQNISTLNLD
+272 IRKYQNISTLNLD
-285 YKRKRIME
+285 HKRKRIME
-293 DSAQRKLGEIL
+293 ESAQRRLGEII

-359 WKLVKARKWEW
+359 WKLIKARKWEW
-370 HEDDAFCP
+370 NEDDAFCP
-378 TCKQPLPEDQVQKIM
+378 TCKQALPEDQVQKIM

-408 KKLSGDAARIKEEVK
+408 KKLGDDAARIKEEVK
-423 KCEET
+423 KCEEN

-437 TTQTQ
+437 TT
-442 LSEAETALEEARKA
+442 ETALIEARKA
-456 QEEQAKNEEEEVSVE
+456 LIEARKALEEQAKKEEEKVSVE
-471 SLLAAKPEYKQVCD
+471 TLLAEKPEYKQVCD
-485 RIREKEAEQEKP
+485 RIKKIEAEQENP
-497 SDENMSEE
+497 ADEGMSEE
-505 DKKLKAELETK
+505 DKKLKADLEKK

-523 KEALTARFAVKA
+523 REVLASRLAVKA

-544 DALQENRAQWKKQI
+544 VGLQEERTQWKEQI
-558 DALDEKIKA
+558 DSLDEKIKA
-567 ASDFQRRSCEVLE
+567 ASDFQKRSCEVLE

-594 FRRQLDGTE
+594 FRRQLDGTD

-618 LNTAAKINAGLDITN
+618 LNTADKINAGLDIN
-633 TLKRHYGVDVPC
+633 AALKEYYGVDAPC

-651 TVQEPLYE
+651 SILKPLYR

-668 TDDEDIVIGYENR
+668 TDDEEMRIEHED
-681 DEV
+681 

>member
-25 GDNINVVK
+25 GDNINVLK

-65 TKDEHGNEIED
+65 TKDKDGREIED
-76 VEHSV
+76 VAHSV
-81 EIVLSTNSMEVSP
+81 EISLSV
-94 YGAQDCVK
+94 QDEQEGMMCYV
-102 TTKLTRILTETRKDD
+102 LTRTLTETRKDD

-134 AGDFKKTVDA
+134 AGDFKKVVDA

-233 VLPKTEDWADI
+233 VLPKAEDWAAVEKLI
-244 EKRIKDKGQE
+244 LEKRKEITE
-254 MAQTR
+254 TR
-259 KSLTT
+259 KNLNT
-264 IDNGGADL
+264 IDNGGADF
-272 IRKQQNISTLNLD
+272 IRKYQNISILNLD
-285 YKRKRIME
+285 HKRKRIME
-293 DSAQRKLGEIL
+293 ESAQLRLGEII

-333 SFDGALEKCDA
+333 SFDVALVKCDA

-359 WKLVKARKWEW
+359 WKLIKARTWEW
-370 HEDDAFCP
+370 NEDDAFCP
-378 TCKQPLPEDQVQKIM
+378 TCKQALPEDQVQKIM

-408 KKLSGDAARIKEEVK
+408 KKLGDDAARIKEEVK
-423 KCEET
+423 KCEEN
-428 TEYFKTEQK
+428 TEYFKTQQK
-437 TTQTQ
+437 ATQ
-442 LSEAETALEEARKA
+442 LDKAEAELIEARKA
-456 QEEQAKNEEEEVSVE
+456 LEKQTKKEEEKVSVE
-471 SLLAAKPEYKQVCD
+471 TLLAEKPEYKQVCD
-485 RIREKEAEQEKP
+485 RIKKIEAEQEKP
-497 SDENMSEE
+497 ADEGMSEE
-505 DKKLKAELETK
+505 DKKLKADVEKK

-523 KEALTARFAVKA
+523 REVLASRLAVKA

-544 DALQENRAQWKKQI
+544 VGLQEERTQWKEQI

-567 ASDFQRRSCEVLE
+567 ASDFQKRSCEVLE

-594 FRRQLDGTE
+594 FRRQLDGTD

-618 LNTAAKINAGLDITN
+618 LNTAAKINAGLDITS
-633 TLKRHYGVDVPC
+633 TLKQYYGVDVPC

>member
-65 TKDEHGNEIED
+65 TKDKDGREIED
-76 VEHSV
+76 VAHSV
-81 EIVLSTNSMEVSP
+81 EISLSV
-94 YGAQDCVK
+94 QDEQEGMMCYV
-102 TTKLTRILTETRKDD
+102 LTRTLTETRKND

-134 AGDFKKTVDA
+134 AGDFKKVVDA
-144 ICPEEVFRL
+144 ICLEEVFRL

-200 DDVDKILK
+200 EDIDKVLK

-233 VLPKTEDWADI
+233 VLPKAEDWAAVEKLI
-244 EKRIKDKGQE
+244 LEKRKEITE
-254 MAQTR
+254 TR
-259 KSLTT
+259 KNLNT
-264 IDNGGADL
+264 IDNGGADF
-272 IRKQQNISTLNLD
+272 IRKYQNISTLNLD
-285 YKRKRIME
+285 HKRKRIME
-293 DSAQRKLGEIL
+293 ESAQLRLGEII

-319 EAEQNIEDL
+319 EAEQTVEDL
-328 KQKLK
+328 QVKIK
-333 SFDGALEKCDA
+333 SLDESIERCNA
-344 RMNELDAEK
+344 RLNELETAK

-359 WKLVKARKWEW
+359 WKLIKARTWEW
-370 HEDDAFCP
+370 NEDYAFCP
-378 TCKQPLPEDQVQKIM
+378 TCKQALPENQVQKIM

-402 NQASDL
+402 SQAADL
-408 KKLSGDAARIKEEVK
+408 KKLGDDAARIKEEVK
-423 KCEET
+423 KCEEN
-428 TEYFKTEQK
+428 TEYFKTQQK
-437 TTQTQ
+437 ATQTQ
-442 LSEAETALEEARKA
+442 LDKAEAELIEARKA
-456 QEEQAKNEEEEVSVE
+456 LEKQTKKEEEKVSVE
-471 SLLAAKPEYKQVCD
+471 TLLAEKPEYKQVCD
-485 RIREKEAEQEKP
+485 RIKKIEAEQEKP
-497 SDENMSEE
+497 ADEGMSEE
-505 DKKLKAELETK
+505 DKKLKVDVEKK

-523 KEALTARFAVKA
+523 RKVLASRLAVKA
-535 QWEKVNAQI
+535 QWEKVNAHI
-544 DALQENRAQWKKQI
+544 VGLQEERTQWKEQI

-567 ASDFQRRSCEVLE
+567 ASDFQKRSCEVLE

-594 FRRQLDGTE
+594 FRRQLDGTD

>member
-65 TKDEHGNEIED
+65 TKDKDGREIED
-76 VEHSV
+76 VAHSV
-81 EIVLSTNSMEVSP
+81 EISLSV
-94 YGAQDCVK
+94 QDEQEGMMCYV
-102 TTKLTRILTETRKDD
+102 LTRTLTETRKDD

-134 AGDFKKTVDA
+134 AGDFKKVVDA
-144 ICPEEVFRL
+144 ILPEEVFRL

-233 VLPKTEDWADI
+233 VLPKAEDWAAVEKLI
-244 EKRIKDKGQE
+244 LEKRKEITE
-254 MAQTR
+254 TR
-259 KSLTT
+259 KNLNT
-264 IDNGGADL
+264 IDNGGADF
-272 IRKQQNISTLNLD
+272 IRKYQNISTLNLD
-285 YKRKRIME
+285 HKRKRIME
-293 DSAQRKLGEIL
+293 ESAQLRLGEII

-333 SFDGALEKCDA
+333 SFDVALVKCDA

-359 WKLVKARKWEW
+359 WKLIKARTWEW
-370 HEDDAFCP
+370 NEDDAFCP
-378 TCKQPLPEDQVQKIM
+378 TCKQALPEDQVQKIM

-408 KKLSGDAARIKEEVK
+408 KKLGDDAARIKEEVK
-423 KCEET
+423 KCEEN
-428 TEYFKTEQK
+428 TEYFKTQQK
-437 TTQTQ
+437 ATQTQ
-442 LSEAETALEEARKA
+442 LDKAEAELIEARKA
-456 QEEQAKNEEEEVSVE
+456 LEKQTKKEEEKVSVE
-471 SLLAAKPEYKQVCD
+471 TLLAEKPEYKQVCD
-485 RIREKEAEQEKP
+485 RIKKIEAEQEKP
-497 SDENMSEE
+497 ADEGMSEE
-505 DKKLKAELETK
+505 DKKLKADVEK
-516 LKDLESE
+516 RLKDLESE
-523 KEALTARFAVKA
+523 REVLASRLAVKA

-544 DALQENRAQWKKQI
+544 VGLQEERTQWKEQI
-558 DALDEKIKA
+558 DSLDEKIKA
-567 ASDFQRRSCEVLE
+567 ASDFQKRSCEVLE

-594 FRRQLDGTE
+594 FRRQLDGTD

-618 LNTAAKINAGLDITN
+618 LNTAAKINAGLDITS
-633 TLKRHYGVDVPC
+633 TLKQYYGVDVPC

>member
-14 FKGVENKEIVL
+14 FKGVVNKEIVL

-54 NQAGATKFGIK
+54 NQSGATKFGIK
-65 TKDEHGNEIED
+65 TKDEHGREIED
-76 VEHSV
+76 VAHSV
-81 EIVLSTNSMEVSP
+81 EISLSV
-94 YGAQDCVK
+94 QDEQEGMMCYV
-102 TTKLTRILTETRKDD
+102 LTRTLTETRKDD
-117 GSVTNN
+117 GSVTNS

-134 AGDFKKTVDA
+134 AGDFKKVVDA
-144 ICPEEVFRL
+144 ICSEEVFRL

-233 VLPKTEDWADI
+233 VLPKAEDWAAVEKLI
-244 EKRIKDKGQE
+244 LEKRKE
-254 MAQTR
+254 MTETR
-259 KSLTT
+259 KNLNT
-264 IDNGGADL
+264 IDNGGADF
-272 IRKQQNISTLNLD
+272 IRKYQNISTLNLD
-285 YKRKRIME
+285 HKRKRIME
-293 DSAQRKLGEIL
+293 ESAQRRLGEII

-359 WKLVKARKWEW
+359 WKLIKARKWEW
-370 HEDDAFCP
+370 NEDDAFCP

-408 KKLSGDAARIKEEVK
+408 KKLGDDAARIKEEVK
-423 KCEET
+423 KCEEN

-437 TTQTQ
+437 TTQAQ
-442 LSEAETALEEARKA
+442 LGEAETALEEARKA
-456 QEEQAKNEEEEVSVE
+456 QEEQAKKEEEKVSVE
-471 SLLAAKPEYKQVCD
+471 TLLAEKPEYKQVCD
-485 RIREKEAEQEKP
+485 RIKKIEAEQEKP
-497 SDENMSEE
+497 ADEGMSEE
-505 DKKLKAELETK
+505 DKKLKADVEKK

-523 KEALTARFAVKA
+523 REVLASRLAVKA

-544 DALQENRAQWKKQI
+544 VGLQEERTQWKEQI
-558 DALDEKIKA
+558 DSLDEKIKA
-567 ASDFQRRSCEVLE
+567 ASDFQKRSCEVLE

-594 FRRQLDGTE
+594 FRRQLDGTD

>member
-65 TKDEHGNEIED
+65 TKDKDGREIED
-76 VEHSV
+76 VAHSV
-81 EIVLSTNSMEVSP
+81 EISLSV
-94 YGAQDCVK
+94 QDEQEGMMCYV
-102 TTKLTRILTETRKDD
+102 LTRTLTETRKDD

-134 AGDFKKTVDA
+134 AGDFKKVVDA

-233 VLPKTEDWADI
+233 VLPKAEDWAAVEKLI
-244 EKRIKDKGQE
+244 LEKRKEITE
-254 MAQTR
+254 TR
-259 KSLTT
+259 KNLNT
-264 IDNGGADL
+264 IDNGGADF
-272 IRKQQNISTLNLD
+272 IRKYQNISTLNLD
-285 YKRKRIME
+285 HKRKRIME
-293 DSAQRKLGEIL
+293 ESAQLRLGEII

-333 SFDGALEKCDA
+333 SFDVALVKCDA

-359 WKLVKARKWEW
+359 WKLIKARTWEW
-370 HEDDAFCP
+370 NEDDAFCP
-378 TCKQPLPEDQVQKIM
+378 TCKQALPEDQVQKIM

-402 NQASDL
+402 NKASDL
-408 KKLSGDAARIKEEVK
+408 KKLGDDAARIKEEVM
-423 KCEET
+423 KCEEN
-428 TEYFKTEQK
+428 TEYFKTQQK
-437 TTQTQ
+437 ATQTQ
-442 LSEAETALEEARKA
+442 LDKAEAELIEARKA
-456 QEEQAKNEEEEVSVE
+456 LEEQTKKEEDKVSVE
-471 SLLAAKPEYKQVCD
+471 TLLAEKPEYKQVCD
-485 RIREKEAEQEKP
+485 RIKKIEAEQEKP
-497 SDENMSEE
+497 ADEGMSEE
-505 DKKLKAELETK
+505 DKKLKADVEKK

-523 KEALTARFAVKA
+523 TEVLASRLAVKA

-544 DALQENRAQWKKQI
+544 VGLQEERTQWKEQI
-558 DALDEKIKA
+558 DSLDEKIKA
-567 ASDFQRRSCEVLE
+567 ASDFQKRSCEVLE

-594 FRRQLDGTE
+594 FRRQLDGTD

-618 LNTAAKINAGLDITN
+618 LNTAAKINAGLDITS
-633 TLKRHYGVDVPC
+633 TLKQYYGVDLPC

>member
-1 MKKIL
+1 MRQII

-54 NQAGATKFGIK
+54 NQSGATKFGIK
-65 TKDEHGNEIED
+65 TKDKDGKEIED
-76 VEHSV
+76 VAHSV
-81 EIVLSTNSMEVSP
+81 EISLSV
-94 YGAQDCVK
+94 QDEQEGLTCYV
-102 TTKLTRILTETRKDD
+102 LTRTLTETRKED
-117 GSVTNN
+117 GSVTNS

-134 AGDFKKTVDA
+134 AGDFKKVVDA

-200 DDVDKILK
+200 DDVDKVLK

-218 KNLDEVPVRLEALKN
+218 KSLDEVPVRLEALKN
-233 VLPKTEDWADI
+233 VLPKAEDWADI
-244 EKRIKDKGQE
+244 ENRIKEKGLE
-254 MAQTR
+254 IDATR
-259 KSLTT
+259 KSLNT

-272 IRKQQNISTLNLD
+272 IRKQQNISILNLD

-293 DSAQRKLGEIL
+293 ESAQRKMDEIL

-328 KQKLK
+328 KQKSK
-333 SFDGALEKCDA
+333 SFDVALVKCDA

-359 WKLVKARKWEW
+359 WKLIKARKWEW
-370 HEDDAFCP
+370 NEDDAFCP
-378 TCKQPLPEDQVQKIM
+378 TCKQPLPEDQVQRIM

-408 KKLSGDAARIKEEVK
+408 KKLGDDAARIKEEVK

-428 TEYFKTEQK
+428 TEYFKTQQK
-437 TTQTQ
+437 ATQTQ
-442 LSEAETALEEARKA
+442 LDKAEAELEEARKA
-456 QEEQAKNEEEEVSVE
+456 LEEQTNKEEEKVSVE
-471 SLLAAKPEYKQVCD
+471 TLLAEKPEYKQVCD
-485 RIREKEAEQEKP
+485 RIKKIEAEQEKP
-497 SDENMSEE
+497 ADEGMSEE
-505 DKKLKAELETK
+505 DKKLKADLEKK

-523 KEALTARFAVKA
+523 REVLASRLAVKA

-544 DALQENRAQWKKQI
+544 VVLHEDRAQWKEQI
-558 DALDEKIKA
+558 DGLDEKIKA
-567 ASDFQRRSCEVLE
+567 ASDFQKRSCEVLE

-585 RFKLVRWKM
+585 RFKLVKWKM

-633 TLKRHYGVDVPC
+633 VLKRHYEVDVPC

-668 TDDEDIVIGYENR
+668 TEDEEMRIEHED
-681 DEV
+681 

>member
-25 GDNINVVK
+25 GDSINVIK

-54 NQAGATKFGIK
+54 NQSGATKFGIK
-65 TKDEHGNEIED
+65 TKDKDGKEIED
-76 VEHSV
+76 VAHSV
-81 EIVLSTNSMEVSP
+81 EISLSV
-94 YGAQDCVK
+94 QDEQEGLTCYV
-102 TTKLTRILTETRKDD
+102 LTRTLTETRKDD

-134 AGDFKKTVDA
+134 VGDFKKVVDA

-162 MDWSEQ
+162 MNWSEQ

-178 PSVEDVTGGDKKYDA
+178 PSVEDVTGGDKKYDV

-200 DDVDKILK
+200 EDIDKVLK

-218 KNLDEVPVRLEALKN
+218 KSLDEVPVRLEALKN
-233 VLPKTEDWADI
+233 VLPKAEDWAAVEKQI
-244 EKRIKDKGQE
+244 LEKRKEITE
-254 MAQTR
+254 SR
-259 KSLTT
+259 KNLNT
-264 IDNGGADL
+264 IDNGGADF
-272 IRKQQNISTLNLD
+272 IRKYQNINTLNLD
-285 YKRKRIME
+285 HKRKRIME
-293 DSAQRKLGEIL
+293 ESAQRKLGEII

-328 KQKLK
+328 KQKSK
-333 SFDGALEKCDA
+333 SFDVALKKCDA

-359 WKLVKARKWEW
+359 WKLIKARKWEW
-370 HEDDAFCP
+370 NEDDAFCP
-378 TCKQPLPEDQVQKIM
+378 TCKQALPEDQVQKIM

-402 NQASDL
+402 SQAADL
-408 KKLSGDAARIKEEVK
+408 KELGNDASKIKEEVK
-423 KCEET
+423 KCEEN

-437 TTQTQ
+437 A
-442 LSEAETALEEARKA
+442 AETALIEARKA
-456 QEEQAKNEEEEVSVE
+456 LTEARKALEEQTKKEQEKVSVE
-471 SLLAAKPEYKQVCD
+471 TLLAEKPEYKQVCD
-485 RIREKEAEQEKP
+485 RIKNIEAEQEKP
-497 SDENMSEE
+497 ADEGMSEE
-505 DKKLKAELETK
+505 DKKLKADLEKK

-523 KEALTARFAVKA
+523 REVLASRLAVKA
-535 QWEKVNAQI
+535 QWEKVNAQMVG
-544 DALQENRAQWKKQI
+544 LQEDRAQWKEQI
-558 DALDEKIKA
+558 DSLDEKIKA
-567 ASDFQRRSCEVLE
+567 ASDFQKRSCEVLE

-618 LNTAAKINAGLDITN
+618 LNTAAKINAGLDITS
-633 TLKRHYGVDVPC
+633 TLKIYYGVDVPC

-651 TVQEPLYE
+651 TVLEPLYD

-668 TDDEDIVIGYENR
+668 TDDENIIIEHYDDK

>member
-25 GDNINVVK
+25 GDNINMVK

-65 TKDEHGNEIED
+65 TKDKDGREIED
-76 VEHSV
+76 VAHSV
-81 EIVLSTNSMEVSP
+81 EISLSV
-94 YGAQDCVK
+94 QDEQEGMMCYV
-102 TTKLTRILTETRKDD
+102 LTRTLTETRKDD

-134 AGDFKKTVDA
+134 AGDFKKVVDA

-233 VLPKTEDWADI
+233 VLPKAEDWAAVEKLI
-244 EKRIKDKGQE
+244 LEKRKEITE
-254 MAQTR
+254 TR
-259 KSLTT
+259 KNLNT
-264 IDNGGADL
+264 IDNGGADF
-272 IRKQQNISTLNLD
+272 IRKYQNISTLNLD
-285 YKRKRIME
+285 HKRKRIME
-293 DSAQRKLGEIL
+293 ESAQRRLGEII

-359 WKLVKARKWEW
+359 WKLIKARKWEW
-370 HEDDAFCP
+370 NEDDAFCP

-408 KKLSGDAARIKEEVK
+408 KKLGDDAARIKEEVK
-423 KCEET
+423 KCEEN

-437 TTQTQ
+437 TTQAQ
-442 LSEAETALEEARKA
+442 LGEAETALEEARKA
-456 QEEQAKNEEEEVSVE
+456 QEEQAKKEEEKVSVE
-471 SLLAAKPEYKQVCD
+471 TLLAEKPEYKQVCD
-485 RIREKEAEQEKP
+485 RIKKIEAEQEKP
-497 SDENMSEE
+497 ADEGMSEE
-505 DKKLKAELETK
+505 DKKLKADVEKK

-523 KEALTARFAVKA
+523 REVLASRLAVKA

-544 DALQENRAQWKKQI
+544 VGLQEERTQWKEQI
-558 DALDEKIKA
+558 DSLDEKIKA
-567 ASDFQRRSCEVLE
+567 ASDFQKRSCEVLE

-594 FRRQLDGTE
+594 FRRQLDGTD

>member
-54 NQAGATKFGIK
+54 NQSGATKFGIK
-65 TKDEHGNEIED
+65 TKDKDGREIED
-76 VEHSV
+76 VAHSV
-81 EIVLSTNSMEVSP
+81 EISLSVLDEQEGMMCYV
-94 YGAQDCVK
+94 
-102 TTKLTRILTETRKDD
+102 LTRTLTETRKDD

-134 AGDFKKTVDA
+134 AGDFKKVVDA

-233 VLPKTEDWADI
+233 VLPKAEDWAAVEKLI
-244 EKRIKDKGQE
+244 LEKRKEITE
-254 MAQTR
+254 TR
-259 KSLTT
+259 KNLNT
-264 IDNGGADL
+264 IDNGGADF
-272 IRKQQNISTLNLD
+272 IRKYQNISTLNLD
-285 YKRKRIME
+285 HKRKRIME
-293 DSAQRKLGEIL
+293 ESAQRRLGEII

-333 SFDGALEKCDA
+333 SFDVALVKCDA

-359 WKLVKARKWEW
+359 WKLIKARKWEW
-370 HEDDAFCP
+370 NEDDAFCP
-378 TCKQPLPEDQVQKIM
+378 TCKQALPEDQVQKIM

-408 KKLSGDAARIKEEVK
+408 KKLGDDAARIKEEVK
-423 KCEET
+423 KCEEN
-428 TEYFKTEQK
+428 TEYFKTQQK
-437 TTQTQ
+437 ATQTQ
-442 LSEAETALEEARKA
+442 LGEAETALEEARKA
-456 QEEQAKNEEEEVSVE
+456 QEEQAKKEEEKVSVE
-471 SLLAAKPEYKQVCD
+471 TLLAEKPEYKQVCD
-485 RIREKEAEQEKP
+485 RIKKIEAEQEKP
-497 SDENMSEE
+497 ADEGMSEE
-505 DKKLKAELETK
+505 DKKLKADVEKK

-523 KEALTARFAVKA
+523 REVLASRLAVKA

-544 DALQENRAQWKKQI
+544 VGLQEERTQWKEQI
-558 DALDEKIKA
+558 DSLDEKIKA
-567 ASDFQRRSCEVLE
+567 ASDFQKRSCEVLE

-585 RFKLVRWKM
+585 RFKLVKWKM
-594 FRRQLDGTE
+594 FRRQLDGTD

-633 TLKRHYGVDVPC
+633 TLKQYYGVDVPC

-651 TVQEPLYE
+651 TVLEPLYD

-668 TDDEDIVIGYENR
+668 TEDEEMRIEHEDR

>member
-65 TKDEHGNEIED
+65 TKDKDGREIED
-76 VEHSV
+76 VAHSV
-81 EIVLSTNSMEVSP
+81 EISLSVQNEQEGLTCYV
-94 YGAQDCVK
+94 
-102 TTKLTRILTETRKDD
+102 LTRSLTETRKND
-117 GSVTNN
+117 GSVTNS

-134 AGDFKKTVDA
+134 AGDFKKVVDA

-233 VLPKTEDWADI
+233 VLPKAEDWAAVEKLI
-244 EKRIKDKGQE
+244 LEKRKEITE
-254 MAQTR
+254 TR
-259 KSLTT
+259 KNLNT
-264 IDNGGADL
+264 IDNGGADF
-272 IRKQQNISTLNLD
+272 IRKYQNISTLNLD
-285 YKRKRIME
+285 HKRKRIME
-293 DSAQRKLGEIL
+293 ESAQRRLGEII

-333 SFDGALEKCDA
+333 SFDVALVKCDA

-359 WKLVKARKWEW
+359 WKLIKARTWEW
-370 HEDDAFCP
+370 NEDDAFCP
-378 TCKQPLPEDQVQKIM
+378 TCKQALPEDQVQKIM

-408 KKLSGDAARIKEEVK
+408 KKLGDDAARIKEEVK
-423 KCEET
+423 KCEEN

-437 TTQTQ
+437 TTQAQ
-442 LSEAETALEEARKA
+442 LGEAETALEEARKA
-456 QEEQAKNEEEEVSVE
+456 LEEQAKKEEEKVSVE
-471 SLLAAKPEYKQVCD
+471 TLLAEKPEYKQVCD
-485 RIREKEAEQEKP
+485 RIKKIEAEQEKP
-497 SDENMSEE
+497 ADEGMSEE
-505 DKKLKAELETK
+505 DKKLKADVEKK

-523 KEALTARFAVKA
+523 REVLASRLAVKA

-544 DALQENRAQWKKQI
+544 VGLQEERTQWKEQI
-558 DALDEKIKA
+558 DALDEKIKS
-567 ASDFQRRSCEVLE
+567 ASDFQKRSCEVLE

-594 FRRQLDGTE
+594 FRRQLDGTD

>member
-25 GDNINVVK
+25 GDNINVIK

-54 NQAGATKFGIK
+54 NQSGATKFGIK
-65 TKDEHGNEIED
+65 TKDKDGREIED
-76 VEHSV
+76 VAHSV
-81 EIVLSTNSMEVSP
+81 EISLSVQNEQEGLTCYM
-94 YGAQDCVK
+94 
-102 TTKLTRILTETRKDD
+102 LTRTLTETRKDD

-134 AGDFKKTVDA
+134 AGDFKKVVDA

-218 KNLDEVPVRLEALKN
+218 KSLDEVPVRLEALKN
-233 VLPKTEDWADI
+233 VLPKAEDWVALEKQNL
-244 EKRIKDKGQE
+244 EKRKEITE
-254 MAQTR
+254 TR
-259 KSLTT
+259 KNLNT
-264 IDNGGADL
+264 IDNGGADF
-272 IRKQQNISTLNLD
+272 IRKYQNISTLNLD
-285 YKRKRIME
+285 HKRKRIME
-293 DSAQRKLGEIL
+293 ESAQRKLGEII

-333 SFDGALEKCDA
+333 SFDGALEKCNA

-359 WKLVKARKWEW
+359 WKLIKARTWEW
-370 HEDDAFCP
+370 NEDDAFCP

-402 NQASDL
+402 SQAADL
-408 KKLSGDAARIKEEVK
+408 KELGNDAAKIKEEVK

-437 TTQTQ
+437 ETQTQ
-442 LSEAETALEEARKA
+442 LDKAETALEEARKA
-456 QEEQAKNEEEEVSVE
+456 LEEQTKKEQEKVSVE
-471 SLLAAKPEYKQVCD
+471 TLLAEKPEYKQVCD
-485 RIREKEAEQEKP
+485 RIKKIEAEQDKP
-497 SDENMSEE
+497 ADEGMSEE
-505 DKKLKAELETK
+505 DKKLKADLEKK

-523 KEALTARFAVKA
+523 REVLASRLAVRE
-535 QWEKVNAQI
+535 QWEKVNAQMVG
-544 DALQENRAQWKKQI
+544 LQEDRAQWKEQI
-558 DALDEKIKA
+558 DSLDEKIKA
-567 ASDFQRRSCEVLE
+567 ASDFQKRSCEVLE

-594 FRRQLDGTE
+594 FRRQLDGTD
-603 KPWCECSVDGVPYSD
+603 KPWCECSVYGVPYSD
-618 LNTAAKINAGLDITN
+618 LNTAAKINAGLDITS
-633 TLKRHYGVDVPC
+633 TLKGYYGVDVPC

-651 TVQEPLYE
+651 TVLEPLYD

-668 TDDEDIVIGYENR
+668 TEDEDIVIGYENR

>member
-25 GDNINVVK
+25 GDNINVIK
-33 GRNGIGK
+33 GRNGSGK
-40 STIADAISWVLFGT
+40 STIADAVSWVLFGT

-65 TKDEHGNEIED
+65 TKDKDGREIED
-76 VEHSV
+76 VAHSV
-81 EIVLSTNSMEVSP
+81 EISLSV
-94 YGAQDCVK
+94 QDEQEGMMCYV
-102 TTKLTRILTETRKDD
+102 LTRTLTETRKDD

-134 AGDFKKTVDA
+134 AGDFKKVVDA

-218 KNLDEVPVRLEALKN
+218 KNLDEVPVRIEALKN

-244 EKRIKDKGQE
+244 EKRIKEKGQ
-254 MAQTR
+254 AIDATR
-259 KSLTT
+259 KSLST

-272 IRKQQNISTLNLD
+272 IRKQQNISILNLD

-293 DSAQRKLGEIL
+293 ESAQRKFGEIL
-304 KANAEAK
+304 KANTEAK

-328 KQKLK
+328 KQKSK
-333 SFDGALEKCDA
+333 SFDVALVKCDA
-344 RMNELDAEK
+344 RMNELDTEK
-353 ADGKEK
+353 VDGKEK
-359 WKLVKARKWEW
+359 WKLIKARKWEW
-370 HEDDAFCP
+370 NEDDAFCP

-408 KKLSGDAARIKEEVK
+408 KKLGDEAARIKEEVK
-423 KCEET
+423 KCEEA

-437 TTQTQ
+437 TT
-442 LSEAETALEEARKA
+442 ETALIEARKA
-456 QEEQAKNEEEEVSVE
+456 LIEARKALEEQAKKEEEKVSVE
-471 SLLAAKPEYKQVCD
+471 SLLAAKSEYKQVCD
-485 RIREKEAEQEKP
+485 RISEKEAEQEKP
-497 SDENMSEE
+497 SDEGMSEE

-523 KEALTARFAVKA
+523 KEALTARLAVKA

-544 DALQENRAQWKKQI
+544 VGLQEERTQWKEQI
-558 DALDEKIKA
+558 DSLDEKIKA

-594 FRRQLDGTE
+594 FRRQLDGTD

-633 TLKRHYGVDVPC
+633 TLKEYYGVVVPC

-651 TVQEPLYE
+651 SVLEPLYD
-659 GGQQIRLTV
+659 GGQQIRLAV
-668 TDDEDIVIGYENR
+668 TENEDIVIDYENR